1 MRQIDVG
8 NIIHPTDPN
17 GLVVVAQVEPIS
29 LIFTLPQSELP
40 RIQAQMAKG
49 PLTVIAYSQDDKI
62 KLDEGKLLLVNNQIA
77 QTTGTIQLKATFPN
91 AAHRLWP
98 GQLVNARLLVDTRK
112 DGLTIAAP
120 AVQQGQ
126 TGSYVYVISP
136 DGKAEVRPV
145 TVAQISEGQAL
156 IDSGLKANETVV
168 VDGQYRLSAGQPRAG
183 APRQGRAG
191 SRLAKRGR
199 EGNPVNF
206 SAPFIRRPIATI
218 LLMAGIAA
226 VRPRDLPSAARR
238 GAAQRQLPDDP
249 GHRPVARR
257 RSANHGV
264 DRGDA
269 ARAADGPDPRR
280 HPAHLD
286 ERAGRHLGHRA
297 IRARPHRRQRG
308 GRRPGG
314 HQRGKS
320 LPADQHPVSADDPEG
335 ESGRDAGP
343 ASRAHAPTRLPLT
356 TIDAYAENILL
367 PKISQIPGVG
377 LVGIGGQQKP
387 AIRVQVNPQALAAR
401 GIGLEDVRSVIAQAN
416 VDLPKGTLNS
426 PRQTYTLNTN
436 DQLLKPD
443 AYDALI
449 VAYRNGSPVR
459 IRDIGKAIEGPEND
473 LLAGWYNKQRAVI
486 LAIQRVPGANVIET
500 VDRVKALLPQLE
512 ASLPPAIKVTI
523 AADRTTT
530 IRAAVADVQFT
541 LLLTVALVVM
551 VIFLFLRNLWAT
563 VIPAVTV
570 PLSLIGT
577 FAVLYVLG
585 YSLDNLSLMALS
597 IAVGFVVDDAV
608 VVIENIVR
616 HLEQGLS
623 PMEAALK
630 GSREIGFTII
640 SITLSLI
647 AVFIPLFLM
656 GGYVGKLFQEF
667 AVTISVSLLLS
678 LVISLTLTPMMCAR
692 LLKDEAHRQHGRL
705 YRFFERGFDNLLALY
720 EHGLK
725 IVLRHRFITLM
736 VMLGTIA
743 LTGYLYVVIP
753 KGFFPQQDTG
763 QIVGITEAAEDISF
777 PAMAQRQQALVDILL
792 KDPAIDS
799 VSNYIGPGGPTAT
812 LNQGRVFIA
821 LKPASQRDAS
831 ADQVIN
837 RLRPQLA
844 RIQGITLYMQA
855 AQDITIGARLS
866 KTQYQYTLTDAD
878 STELAHWSAIFVDK
892 MKGIP
897 GVIDVASDQANGGP
911 MLNVTVNREVAS
923 SFGILPSTIDNVL
936 DDAFGQ
942 RIVSTIFTQLNQYHV
957 VLEVDPRFQYSPQA
971 LRDIYLNSSGGQQ
984 VPLSTLVNSD
994 IKPAPIVVN
1003 HQGLFPSVTIS
1014 FNLVP
1019 GMALGDAVAAIQQIE
1034 KQTGKP
1040 ASLATSFQGNAQ
1052 AFQASLVGNA
1062 AADRGGAD
1070 RDLHH
1075 PGRPL

>member
-1 MRQIDVG
+1 M
-8 NIIHPTDPN
+8 
-17 GLVVVAQVEPIS
+17 
-29 LIFTLPQSELP
+29 
-40 RIQAQMAKG
+40 
-49 PLTVIAYSQDDKI
+49 
-62 KLDEGKLLLVNNQIA
+62 
-77 QTTGTIQLKATFPN
+77 
-91 AAHRLWP
+91 
-98 GQLVNARLLVDTRK
+98 
-112 DGLTIAAP
+112 
-120 AVQQGQ
+120 
-126 TGSYVYVISP
+126 
-136 DGKAEVRPV
+136 
-145 TVAQISEGQAL
+145 
-156 IDSGLKANETVV
+156 
-168 VDGQYRLSAGQPRAG
+168 
-183 APRQGRAG
+183 
-191 SRLAKRGR
+191 
-199 EGNPVNF
+199 NF
-206 SAPFIRRPIATI
+206 SAPFINRPIATI
-218 LLMAGIAA
+218 LLMAGLLLCGLATYRLLPVAALPNVNYPTILITAQLPGADPQTMASTVATPLEQQLSQMPGVTQLTSTSALGVTSVTVQFELSRTVDSAA
-226 VRPRDLPSAARR
+226 VDVLAAINAASPYLPTNIPYPPTIRKVNPAETPVLLLALTSDT
-238 GAAQRQLPDDP
+238 LPM
-249 GHRPVARR
+249 
-257 RSANHGV
+257 
-264 DRGDA
+264 
-269 ARAADGPDPRR
+269 
-280 HPAHLD
+280 
-286 ERAGRHLGHRA
+286 
-297 IRARPHRRQRG
+297 
-308 GRRPGG
+308 
-314 HQRGKS
+314 
-320 LPADQHPVSADDPEG
+320 
-335 ESGRDAGP
+335 
-343 ASRAHAPTRLPLT
+343 T
-356 TIDAYAENILL
+356 TVDAYAENILL
-367 PKISQIPGVG
+367 PKIAQISGVG
-377 LVGIGGQQKP
+377 LVGIGGQVKP

-486 LAIQRVPGANVIET
+486 LAIQRVPGANVIDT
-500 VDRVKALLPQLE
+500 VDRIKALLPQLE

-577 FAVLYVLG
+577 FAVLYALG

-630 GSREIGFTII
+630 GSKEIGFTII

-705 YRFFERGFDNLLALY
+705 YRLSERGFDSLLTLY

-763 QIVGITEAAEDISF
+763 QIVGITEAAQDISF
-777 PAMAQRQQALVDILL
+777 AAMVQRQQALVDVLL
-792 KDPAIDS
+792 KDPAIES

-812 LNQGRVFIA
+812 LNQGRVFIV
-821 LKPASQRDAS
+821 LKPGNQRDVS

-844 RIQGITLYMQA
+844 KIQGIALYMQA
-855 AQDITIGARLS
+855 AQDITIGARLT

-878 STELAHWSAIFVDK
+878 STELAHWAAIFVEK
-892 MKGIP
+892 MKAIP
-897 GVIDVASDQANGGP
+897 GITDVASDQANSGP

-923 SFGILPSTIDNVL
+923 SFGILPSTIDNAL
-936 DDAFGQ
+936 DDAYGQ
-942 RIVSTIFTQLNQYHV
+942 RIVSTIFSPLNQYHV
-957 VLEVDPRFQYSPQA
+957 VLEVDPRFQYGPQA
-971 LRDIYLNSSGGQQ
+971 LKDIYLNSSGGQQ
-984 VPLSTLVNSD
+984 VPLSTLVNST
-994 IKPAPIVVN
+994 IKPAPIVIN
-1003 HQGLFPSVTIS
+1003 HQGMFPSVTVS
-1014 FNLVP
+1014 FNLQP
-1019 GMALGDAVAAIQQIE
+1019 GVALGDAVAAIQQIE

-1040 ASLATSFQGNAQ
+1040 LSLATSFQGNAQ
-1052 AFQASLVGNA
+1052 AFQASLSGTPLLIGAALIVIYIILGVLYESAIHPITILSTLPSAGIGALLLLMAVHMDLSVIAMIGIILLIGIVKKNGIMLVDFALEVERSEGLGPEESIYRACIMRFRPILMTTMAALLGGVPLMLGTGTGSEIRQPLGYAIVGGLALSQVLTLYTTPVVFLYLDRFIRRSRSPHPAKGNHAVKTA
-1062 AADRGGAD
+1062 AEQPAAE
-1070 RDLHH
+1070 
-1075 PGRPL
+1075 